1 MINKQQTDEDIR
13 KIVVE
18 ALEQYNRSESGNWG
32 MCLEYATTHIMKSF
46 SATLSQVR
54 KESYKKGYIDG
65 GLAEIEANAVSDIT
79 IAQDKV
85 EQIRTQAYEQGRRDE
100 REQLPSREAVEKAVE
115 QSIIDQHITME
126 RARIIEEV
134 EKYFKGLI
142 LIPNPKATKE
152 NIINIIKNNDTLD

>member
-85 EQIRTQAYEQGRRDE
+85 EQIRTQAYEQGQQSMHCHSEACAESPLHECNNDCPVHVAYEQGRRDAVKDL
-100 REQLPSREAVEKAVE
+100 EQISEDLCELDWKRIKGHY
-115 QSIIDQHITME
+115 QH
-126 RARIIEEV
+126 
-134 EKYFKGLI
+134 
-142 LIPNPKATKE
+142 N
-152 NIINIIKNNDTLD
+152 